1 MAWATS
7 TSPVP
12 EVSAK
17 GLLTLLVSRV
27 SSLAAVLHPG
37 TEKRTRSENSVQCVW
52 RLTAVTAAQTGAARA
67 SPSSFLGNYTQ
78 HLSVKPSQPRACL
91 RATRGHCAVLLPRT
105 LCVMPGL
112 TSSFY
117 AENPTGFAC
126 LSSGQITAP
135 GREPRSATP
144 VRLWWFPS
152 TDYREPAH
160 DLRMYEKIV
169 IILLLSGYI
178 STQNVS
184 ETTAH
189 ELPSLVSTEKP
200 SLTTSGAGQE
210 PLVTRHQ
217 QFPGA
222 RQQISHTF
230 SEPAIIGI
238 IYAVMLGII
247 ITILSFA
254 FCIGQLTKKSS
265 LPVQSSSPEDADS
278 EVL

>member
-1 MAWATS
+1 MGAAPSVWILEALAFPQTKRNVSGKGTS
-7 TSPVP
+7 
-12 EVSAK
+12 
-17 GLLTLLVSRV
+17 
-27 SSLAAVLHPG
+27 AVED
-37 TEKRTRSENSVQCVW
+37 TEALRFLPIITQSE
-52 RLTAVTAAQTGAARA
+52 LTAA
-67 SPSSFLGNYTQ
+67 SISCDGCTNRSCE
-78 HLSVKPSQPRACL
+78 SVPK
-91 RATRGHCAVLLPRT
+91 LLPRELHSASQRQAFT
-105 LCVMPGL
+105 A
-112 TSSFY
+112 SS
-117 AENPTGFAC
+117 
-126 LSSGQITAP
+126 LSITAP

-222 RQQISHTF
+222 RQQINHNF